1 MLAARPVFPYRG
13 FAAAAGLL
21 GPTAGANCRRML
33 VDVVLIPFAW
43 ALGTF
48 PPAVLVAR
56 AHGHDVTREGSGN
69 PGASNVAR
77 LVGWRA
83 GALVL
88 VIDFAK
94 GAIAAGVGLAV
105 GGRAGA
111 FALGVAAIVGHT
123 FPLYRK
129 GGKGIA
135 TGAGALVVLYPLIVV
150 SLAVVWFVVAR
161 LLKKASLASLL
172 CTALFVVA
180 AIAMDYDTWEIAILA
195 ALAVLV
201 VSRHI
206 GNIRR
211 LLRRQENDLGA
222 SPS

>member
-13 FAAAAGLL
+13 FATTAGLL

-33 VDVVLIPFAW
+33 VDIVLIPFAW

-48 PPAVLVAR
+48 PTAVLVAR

-88 VIDFAK
+88 VCDFAK
-94 GAIAAGVGLAV
+94 GALAAGVGDAGGGRGGAVALAAGVGYAV
-105 GGRAGA
+105 GGRVGA

-123 FPLYRK
+123 FPIYRK
-129 GGKGIA
+129 GGKGVA
-135 TGAGALVVLYPLIVV
+135 TAGGALVVLYPLIVV
-150 SLAVVWFVVAR
+150 GLAVVWFVIAR
-161 LLKKASLASLL
+161 LLHKASLASLL
-172 CTALFVVA
+172 TTILFPVAVA
-180 AIAMDYDTWEIAILA
+180 AFRYDAWEIVAVS
-195 ALAVLV
+195 AL
-201 VSRHI
+201 
-206 GNIRR
+206 
-211 LLRRQENDLGA
+211 
-222 SPS
+222 